1 MFRYFCTCQC
11 LNLLFSGFLF
21 FKTILYVKGTI
32 KDIIKYPSWQRRPV
46 RFLGVDLTLVGGVD
60 MSLLRPSF
68 VSIARCLR
76 RMLCLSFVGSSLTR
90 QLAALQSVS
99 VLGEEF
105 VELFTTCN
113 DHGMWV
119 PLTSEQTRADGFNSW
134 ISGTENGYLRAWF
147 RSQSRMHSLQRK

>member
-1 MFRYFCTCQC
+1 MSIVRDSQTARYVS
-11 LNLLFSGFLF
+11 LFLHSPASEPLILRFSVLYWF
-21 FKTILYVKGTI
+21 FKTILDVKGTI
-32 KDIIKYPSWQRRPV
+32 EDIIKYPSWQRRPV

-113 DHGMWV
+113 DHGM
-119 PLTSEQTRADGFNSW
+119 
-134 ISGTENGYLRAWF
+134 
-147 RSQSRMHSLQRK
+147 